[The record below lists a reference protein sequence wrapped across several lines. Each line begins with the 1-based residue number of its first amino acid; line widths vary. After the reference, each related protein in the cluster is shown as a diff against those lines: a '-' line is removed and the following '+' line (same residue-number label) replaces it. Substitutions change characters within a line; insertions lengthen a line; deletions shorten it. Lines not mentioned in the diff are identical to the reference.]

1 MLLASYEQPANLNS
15 LKFFKLFEYIIAFK
29 DGSLSY
35 GLLVISKTLKL
46 LKFDALHIIIMQLSV
61 IY

>member
-1 MLLASYEQPANLNS
+1 MPIESNEQPANLNS

-29 DGSLSY
+29 EGSLSY
-35 GLLVISKTLKL
+35 GLLPISNTLKL
-46 LKFDALHIIIMQLSV
+46 LKFDALHIIIIQLSV